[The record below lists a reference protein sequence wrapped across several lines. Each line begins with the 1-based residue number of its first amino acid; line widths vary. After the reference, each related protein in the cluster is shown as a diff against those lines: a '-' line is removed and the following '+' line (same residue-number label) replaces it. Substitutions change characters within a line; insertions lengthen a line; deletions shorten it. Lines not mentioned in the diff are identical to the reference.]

1 VLGLHDDYRNSGA
14 FLMKYLK
21 RLTGAFEGALLVA
34 TTLVMIAPFLFVVR

>member
-1 VLGLHDDYRNSGA
+1 VLGLHDAYRNSGA

-34 TTLVMIAPFLFVVR
+34 TTVVMIAPFLLVR